1 MLNLATLRGIAAIA
15 ARELIPPRI
24 HDVARAEEKE
34 EEEDHYR
41 ERLRDRIMR
50 LRACY
55 GALAFDRL
63 RVRAIETITEKTNK

>member
-24 HDVARAEEKE
+24 HDVARAEEEK
-34 EEEDHYR
+34 EEDHYR
-41 ERLRDRIMR
+41 EKLREWIMR